1 MPIQQN
7 SLASEIRA
15 YIARFPLVVAVPE
28 PKDKEPKEQEEQKK
42 KDDTV
47 DRSKPTATTKKTRA
61 TTTQKTTTTTT
72 TKFKGA
78 TATPSGSLRQ
88 HHQYLTVP
96 KMRKYIKDAFDTKAR
111 GLTYEQWLAT
121 LQELYDTEP
130 TTSCVEEIFMA
141 GLLLAQHD
149 KFRARLPLAILY
161 EWIGNLHGWA
171 EVDITCQSTFSGKEV
186 AARWDK
192 DFASFVTHDLVE
204 STNPSHRRASLVLLL
219 RTLRE
224 SSDERFLQAALQNID
239 RLSSRQKKE
248 KKKTTTTIIDVDDNK
263 DNDIMDQD
271 KGIIITTTNNS
282 NNNNQRIITKA
293 ISWTLRTA
301 LQQHRERIHAYVKKK
316 ANQLPRIAVIEFRNK
331 YTTGKKAKKGTTT
344 TTTTEQNKSWVM

>member
-1 MPIQQN
+1 MPGQHH

-42 KDDTV
+42 KDDTAG
-47 DRSKPTATTKKTRA
+47 RSKPTATTKKTRA

-72 TKFKGA
+72 KFKGA
-78 TATPSGSLRQ
+78 TATPSGSLRR

-96 KMRKYIKDAFDTKAR
+96 KMRKYIKDAFDTKQR
-111 GLTYEQWLAT
+111 GLTYDQWLAT

-130 TTSCVEEIFMA
+130 TNSCVEEIFMA

-149 KFRARLPLAILY
+149 KFRARLPLALLF

-192 DFASFVTHDLVE
+192 DFASFITYDLVE

-224 SSDERFLQAALQNID
+224 SSDVRFLQAALQNVD
-239 RLSSRQKKE
+239 RLSSRKKKE
-248 KKKTTTTIIDVDDNK
+248 KKKTTTTTTTIDVDNNK
-263 DNDIMDQD
+263 NNDITDQD
-271 KGIIITTTNNS
+271 KGIITTTNK
-282 NNNNQRIITKA
+282 NNNNQRIVTKA

-301 LQQHRERIHAYVKKK
+301 LQQHRERVHAYVEKK
-316 ANQLPRIAVIEFRNK
+316 ADQLPRIAVTEFRNK

-344 TTTTEQNKSWVM
+344 TEQNKSWVM